1 MRSIERS
8 HTTDQHMLLKS
19 ENVEV
24 RFDDRFDLPCLYVR
38 FKGKF
43 TEFASQQSTTIW
55 KVVFDEQQ
63 DSKFIMIWD
72 CMDMTG
78 FEMSA
83 RREWLKHMHLLH
95 NQIDRV
101 IVISNS
107 VLIRGSA
114 RLMLKLFG
122 FDSEIFDSHHDVW
135 AKYPAF
141 V

>member
-1 MRSIERS
+1 
-8 HTTDQHMLLKS
+8 MLLKS
-19 ENVEV
+19 ENVELQ
-24 RFDDRFDLPCLYVR
+24 FDDRFDLPCLNVK

-43 TEFASQQSTTIW
+43 TELASVQSTKIW
-55 KVVFDEQQ
+55 KVVFDKQE

-72 CMDMTG
+72 CLEMTG

-83 RREWLKHMHLLH
+83 RREWLTHLHLLH
-95 NQIDRV
+95 HQIDRV

-122 FDSEIFDSHHDVW
+122 FKSEIFDSHHDVW
-135 AKYPAF
+135 AKYPEF